1 MSTRQRRGHAIHPSL
16 VRNPLLFG
24 TESEAVVGEALVVWG
39 VVVFAGLSVLT
50 LAVAVAFWIVVHPLL
65 VWVSKRDAQVFRLY
79 LRSLSHQSYYPA
91 HALLR
96 APAPAFHNAFPG
108 RRA

>member
-1 MSTRQRRGHAIHPSL
+1 MSTRQRQGHAIHPSL
-16 VRNPLLFG
+16 VRNPLVLG
-24 TESEAVVGEALVVWG
+24 TEPEAVLVEALVVWG

-50 LAVAVAFWIVVHPLL
+50 LAVAVAFWSCVHPLL
-65 VWVSKRDAQVFRLY
+65 VWVSRRDGQVFRLY
-79 LRSLSHQSYYPA
+79 IRSLSHQSYYPA

-96 APAPAFHNAFPG
+96 APTPAFQNTFPG